1 MFLIYQNIIKLSSSI
16 FGLIIFIV
24 SFFLIQLSVSF
35 INITPIEFLIKP
47 LLISKIDHYEN
58 NFSEAILYLDNDRK
72 TINAKIKID
81 LINNKNKKKYL
92 LSSKAKTNLN
102 DFISFKNSYSFSSYC
117 SDS

>member
-16 FGLIIFIV
+16 FGLFIFIV

-47 LLISKIDHYEN
+47 LLISKIDDYEN

-81 LINNKNKKKYL
+81 LINNKNKKNIYYHQKL
-92 LSSKAKTNLN
+92 KQ
-102 DFISFKNSYSFSSYC
+102 I
-117 SDS
+117 

>member
-16 FGLIIFIV
+16 FGLFIFAV

-47 LLISKIDHYEN
+47 LLISKIDDYEN

-81 LINNKNKKKYL
+81 LINNKNKKNIYYHQKQ
-92 LSSKAKTNLN
+92 KQ
-102 DFISFKNSYSFSSYC
+102 I
-117 SDS
+117 